1 VAYMTFSLV
10 LVHHF
15 LDGGYLFD
23 RLVLL
28 CLFLL
33 LVLLIGLF
41 AVDIFLLT
49 DVLIIRTVHSR

>member
-1 VAYMTFSLV
+1 MTFSLV